1 MTDIIEA
8 PTRDAVFSFDGRL
21 LELFAMDGSQRFHPS
36 LLPELWI
43 DGEFLYCRRRDV
55 KTVPWIFEESQRSQI
70 ERLVAAVVA
79 ARAPQ

>member
-1 MTDIIEA
+1 MTELIEA
-8 PTRDAVFSFDGRL
+8 PTRDGVFAFDGRL

-55 KTVPWIFEESQRSQI
+55 TTMPWIFGESQRPQI
-70 ERLVAAVVA
+70 ERLVQAVMAV
-79 ARAPQ
+79 RTP